1 MADASKVSDLNLNTA
16 PANTDIVNL
25 VDDPGGSPVS
35 EKTTV
40 QDLCRFAYGHISVTA
55 GVATQ
60 TPTAATWTK
69 VTQFTAESS
78 GLLVTA
84 AHATDKITLTNAG
97 EYVAT
102 WQVSFVGA
110 ADEYRLAIYWN
121 GAIVLVP
128 AIVTI
133 PDANEHTGIVSLP
146 VNATA
151 AAQDLEAYV
160 YTVGGNIFDV
170 KESVLS
176 VRRVA

>member
-16 PANTDIVNL
+16 PANTDIVNII
-25 VDDPGGSPVS
+25 DDPGGSPVS
-35 EKTTV
+35 EKATV
-40 QDLCRFAYGHISVTA
+40 QDLCRFAYGNISVTV

-97 EYVAT
+97 QYVAK
-102 WQVSFVGA
+102 WMVSFVGA
-110 ADEYRLAIYWN
+110 ADEYRLAVYWN
-121 GAIVLVP
+121 GVLQLVP

-133 PDANEHTGIVSLP
+133 PDANEHSFVVDVP

-151 AAQDLEAYV
+151 AAQDLEAFV

-170 KESVLS
+170 KESVLQ
-176 VRRVA
+176 VHRVA